1 VIKVPERERPWWL
14 LAPARVSF
22 MWWVVMAAALLVVEY
37 TTGLY
42 NQFPVAYVIPVSLAA
57 YYSGRLPALVL
68 AVAIPIVHLAFVLFE
83 QTPADVLGL
92 AAFTAFRGSVIVFMA
107 LWFARLSDHE
117 RTLVAEVQTL
127 KGLLPICSFCKSI
140 RNDSGEW
147 ELLERFISRRSE
159 TQFSHGI
166 CPACQQTHYYN
177 RVSGPEGGRTTASA
191 SARTASGNDV

>member
-1 VIKVPERERPWWL
+1 MIKLRERERPWWL

-22 MWWVVMAAALLVVEY
+22 AWWVAMAAALLVVEY
-37 TTGLY
+37 ATGLY

-57 YYSGRLPALVL
+57 YYSGRVPALLL
-68 AVAIPIVHLAFVLFE
+68 AVAIPIVHLAFVVLDQE
-83 QTPADVLGL
+83 PTDVFGL
-92 AAFTAFRGSVIVFMA
+92 AAFAVFRGSVIVFMA

-117 RTLVAEVQTL
+117 RALVDEVHTL

-147 ELLERFISRRSE
+147 ELLERFISRRSQ

-177 RVSGPEGGRTTASA
+177 RFGGPGGGRVAGSA
-191 SARTASGNDV
+191 STRAASSNDA